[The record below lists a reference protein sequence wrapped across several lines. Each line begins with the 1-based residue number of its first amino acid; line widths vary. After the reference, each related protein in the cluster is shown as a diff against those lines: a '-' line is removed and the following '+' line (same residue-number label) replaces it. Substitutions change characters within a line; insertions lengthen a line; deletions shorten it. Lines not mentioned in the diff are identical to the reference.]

1 MGKLNWRYFDF
12 WLTAALILLLAI
24 GLAMVYSATRNT
36 EGLEDS
42 TRRQAIFMAIG
53 LTLMLALAT
62 VDYGLLEPITGGIY
76 GVVIAAL
83 VAVLIIGRVT
93 HGAQRWIDLGFM
105 LFQPS
110 EFAKLALVIFLAR
123 YFSEHAD
130 DIKSGRV
137 FVVSLAA
144 ALLPMLLIYFQPDL
158 STALLLGAIWLGMAV
173 VAGVNLAYVGALAGV
188 GIVAAPAIWYS
199 LHDYQRLRVLAF
211 LNPAADPQGTGYNV
225 GQAMI
230 AIGSGGWLGK
240 GFASGTQSQLHFLRV
255 RHTDFIFS
263 VLAEELGF
271 VGALMLFVLLGLLL
285 WRLLRVAGVAR
296 DRFGELIAVG
306 MAVYIFVQSAV
317 NIAMNMALI
326 PATGIPL
333 PFISFGNN
341 ALLSLLLGLGI
352 VQSVALRH
360 KKLDFA

>member
-1 MGKLNWRYFDF
+1 M
-12 WLTAALILLLAI
+12 AALILLLAI

-42 TRRQAIFMAIG
+42 TRRQAIFMALG

-158 STALLLGAIWLGMAV
+158 STALLLGAIWLGMAI

-188 GIVAAPAIWYS
+188 GMVAAPAIWYS

-211 LNPAADPQGTGYNV
+211 LNPATDPQGTGYNV

-271 VGALMLFVLLGLLL
+271 VGALVLFVLLGLLL

-306 MAVYIFVQSAV
+306 MAVYIFVQSAT